1 MCCSATACAGDEA
14 LEGAQM
20 ESLSHLFVHCPVV
33 RPAVAWLRGVW
44 AMLVASRVPPLDARV
59 LLAGDHAVWDPG
71 GGEAG
76 AELWTHLRLLFCRF
90 GTCVAAEWPMAKCSL
105 LLLWWLWLLPGWAA
119 NSGLRQTTQTSTAS
133 SWPM

>member
-1 MCCSATACAGDEA
+1 
-14 LEGAQM
+14 M

-44 AMLVASRVPPLDARV
+44 AMLVAGMVPPLDARV

-76 AELWTHLRLLFCRF
+76 AGLWTHLRLQSVLPCGLVPALLQSGPWPSVLCFCC
-90 GTCVAAEWPMAKCSL
+90 G
-105 LLLWWLWLLPGWAA
+105 G
-119 NSGLRQTTQTSTAS
+119 SGFFLAILATTGYQA
-133 SWPM
+133 